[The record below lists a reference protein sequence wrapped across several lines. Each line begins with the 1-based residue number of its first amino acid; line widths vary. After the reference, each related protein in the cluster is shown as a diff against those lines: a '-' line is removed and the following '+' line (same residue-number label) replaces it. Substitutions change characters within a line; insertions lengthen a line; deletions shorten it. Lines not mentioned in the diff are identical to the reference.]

1 MRSSSRPSSSATTA
15 KVLSPRSMPTG
26 DGALPVVRHRSRCRG
41 KAWTFRLTRQRPP
54 SRVLTVANRIFALS
68 FLSIRRNRRV
78 HSRTRR
84 LPSFGKRTTRACSP
98 SPTRIAA
105 AFPAP
110 LFRSRNACRAV
121 ALRLNLG
128 NLGFFPARFP
138 LRPLEKASSARPRS
152 TAASSNTCWHT
163 SVRQTSPGPA
173 SPASFERFQA
183 LNALM
188 RSKPDHGTLFLAALV
203 SSEALR
209 SGCRFAPS
217 ALVTKRRHWLKAK
230 RAAPTCRL
238 SACSC
243 SRLGSSVKQ
252 KVVCRLMLATQTTH
266 SGTHL
271 AERSHDKNSAS
282 CRSAWQFGETA
293 SGGRTSARSR
303 PVADK
308 PLRQSFAAPRDSPA
322 KESPP
327 RTLAP
332 RGVRRTHYY

>member
-1 MRSSSRPSSSATTA
+1 MRSSSRPSSSAMTA

-128 NLGFFPARFP
+128 NLGFFPARSP

-163 SVRQTSPGPA
+163 SARQTSPGLASSTPA
-173 SPASFERFQA
+173 AVERFQA
-183 LNALM
+183 LNEGEARGAHVAPERLLLLVA
-188 RSKPDHGTLFLAALV
+188 RQQRETKRRVPAHARHPDNAIWD
-203 SSEALR
+203 
-209 SGCRFAPS
+209 APS
-217 ALVTKRRHWLKAK
+217 ATNPRYELCV
-230 RAAPTCRL
+230 L
-238 SACSC
+238 S
-243 SRLGSSVKQ
+243 
-252 KVVCRLMLATQTTH
+252 
-266 SGTHL
+266 
-271 AERSHDKNSAS
+271 
-282 CRSAWQFGETA
+282 
-293 SGGRTSARSR
+293 
-303 PVADK
+303 
-308 PLRQSFAAPRDSPA
+308 
-322 KESPP
+322 
-327 RTLAP
+327 
-332 RGVRRTHYY
+332 